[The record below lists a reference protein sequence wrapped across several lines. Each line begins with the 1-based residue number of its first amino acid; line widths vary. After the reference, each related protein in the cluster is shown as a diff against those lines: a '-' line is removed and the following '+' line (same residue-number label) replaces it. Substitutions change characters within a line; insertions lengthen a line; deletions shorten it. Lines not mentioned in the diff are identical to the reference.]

1 MLGRTVPARTPP
13 SNGGPGYCITPCSTC
28 GRTLPCDAVRAAGH
42 LAPRLPPTS
51 TGPARPVLSTAAPA
65 GRARRRPQLKAR
77 PCRPP
82 PPPPRRDH
90 PRAAGWSR
98 PASTPPA
105 ATVHPLPYSAGVKVL
120 SLMSSV
126 TVDPSRPWIRVGP
139 WIRIVRHGGSESAVD
154 PSRPPA
160 WIRVGHG
167 SESTVDPSR
176 PWIRVGRGSELAVDL
191 CPGKDGQLVS
201 ES

>member
-13 SNGGPGYCITPCSTC
+13 SNGGPGYCITPC

-126 TVDPSRPWIRVGP
+126 PVDPSRRWIRV
-139 WIRIVRHGGSESAVD
+139 VRRRGSESAM
-154 PSRPPA
+154 
-160 WIRVGHG
+160 
-167 SESTVDPSR
+167 DPSR
-176 PWIRVGRGSELAVDL
+176 PWIRVGRGSESAVDL

-201 ES
+201 GES